1 MERFRCVW
9 VGRGEG
15 TTQKESMS
23 AVPLSTLFL
32 LSTHNLFLQRKAL
45 LAAFE
50 GLKEVKAESGDKTAQ
65 EAEYQDT
72 HSLLLSLLVFLL

>member
-1 MERFRCVW
+1 MLLRERFRCVC

-45 LAAFE
+45 LAVFE
-50 GLKEVKAESGDKTAQ
+50 GLKEVKAERGQNCARG
-65 EAEYQDT
+65 
-72 HSLLLSLLVFLL
+72 